1 MYLTGSMGSYIQD
14 AKTNLIFIMDR
25 IIEEFPG
32 IDVNLGFIWYR
43 DIEEQEGVEYV
54 NIEFT

>member
-1 MYLTGSMGSYIQD
+1 MGSYIQD

-32 IDVNLGFIWYR
+32 IDVNLGFIGYR